1 MSRLNKMLVSLTAL
15 TLIAANASAGTVTI
29 PATCIAT
36 TNIMVLAP
44 VIAPTPGSLANFTER
59 IATNAVKIG
68 EIRRQGSML
77 IAAALGGTTATNM
90 TVVTS
95 IVTNGS
101 VVATNVVTYATP
113 ISVPASGL
121 SAVDGSV
128 YWMRVPTERKNAI
141 LKVTVGDGT
150 VTLSTADGGS
160 IPVTSTTVFD
170 TEFANFKKALYAVQ
184 STSTNVN
191 AVSSIEW

>member
-1 MSRLNKMLVSLTAL
+1 MSTLNKMLVSLTAL

-44 VIAPTPGSLANFTER
+44 VIAPTPGSLANFAER
-59 IATNAVKIG
+59 TATNAVKTG

-77 IAAALGGTTATNM
+77 IAAALGGTTSTSMTTTTN
-90 TVVTS
+90 VFGN
-95 IVTNGS
+95 I
-101 VVATNVVTYATP
+101 TNVVVAATP
-113 ISVPASGL
+113 ITVPAYGL
-121 SAVDGSV
+121 SAADGTV
-128 YWMRVPTERKNAI
+128 YWMRVPKVRNNAI
-141 LKVTVGDGT
+141 VKVTVGDGT
-150 VTLSTADGGS
+150 VTLTTSDGGA

-170 TEFANFKKALYAVQ
+170 TEFKGFTPALYATQ

-191 AVSSIEW
+191 SVSTIEW